1 MEIADSYTLHA
12 SREQVWNALLDPA
25 TLKRSVPGC
34 ELLEQTGDNAYAMR
48 LNVRVAGIK
57 GVYHGT
63 LQLLDVQKPEM
74 CRMVIDGAGKP
85 GILHS
90 DTALRLEAEDA
101 DTTVVHY
108 SGQAQI
114 DGSFVGTSTGGAGKT
129 ADTLMRR
136 YFDQLADLLPDR
148 SVTIIAPE
156 AAETPMA
163 PPLPPSPATSTM
175 ETVQP
180 SSDVAAVTSQAAAPQ
195 TSRRR
200 PTSSRT
206 RKPKDQ
212 QATEKQELQGERDLS
227 PAMETS
233 DDPPVQNPKK
243 NSGHGTASSRRSGN
257 TRQRSSTI
265 KTAET
270 AKIADAEVVQT
281 VQDIA
286 TVHQEQTSET
296 VDTANTRLS
305 PSELSPASEVL
316 PSIQDTDP
324 PAYPDTL
331 TSIGEHEVVEFDTP
345 QTGRSEQTATVAESA
360 TSQGQIHLVVVDQSM
375 PDSTDGYSER
385 NAIHVIGLGIAI
397 IAMVATALLVWF
409 VIGGLH

>member
-63 LQLLDVQKPEM
+63 LHLLDVQKPEM

-90 DTALRLEAEDA
+90 DTALWLEAKDA

-114 DGSFVGTSTGGAGKT
+114 DGSFVGSSTGGAGKT

-148 SVTIIAPE
+148 SVAIIAPE

-163 PPLPPSPATSTM
+163 TALPALPATSTM

-212 QATEKQELQGERDLS
+212 QATEKQELQGERDSS

-233 DDPPVQNPKK
+233 NDPPVQNPKK
-243 NSGHGTASSRRSGN
+243 NSSHGTASSRRSGN
-257 TRQRSSTI
+257 TRQRNSTI
-265 KTAET
+265 ETAET
-270 AKIADAEVVQT
+270 AKTADAEVVQT
-281 VQDIA
+281 VQDGKPA
-286 TVHQEQTSET
+286 HQEQTAET
-296 VDTANTRLS
+296 VDTANTELLL
-305 PSELSPASEVL
+305 SELSPASEVL

-324 PAYPDTL
+324 PAYPAMV
-331 TSIGEHEVVEFDTP
+331 TSTGERKVVEFDTP
-345 QTGRSEQTATVAESA
+345 QNGRRAQTLTVAESTA
-360 TSQGQIHLVVVDQSM
+360 SQGQVHLIVVDQSM

-385 NAIHVIGLGIAI
+385 NAIHVIGLFIAI
-397 IAMVATALLVWF
+397 IAMVTTALLVWF
-409 VIGGLH
+409 VIGGLR